1 VRLKPPLV
9 VRNPPSRVR
18 ILVHEGGLCIMSDDF
33 NRAAIDRA
41 KLNLSKMSNQ
51 NIDQKSSDGED
62 KRTIAELFQA
72 ALLAPEDDDDYRKER
87 WNFVSLLQRRGDR
100 EVLDRSLVLT
110 KSSIPEQRSLGI
122 DILGQLGSP
131 ERTFQNECVTTLIGL
146 LESEFDPLI
155 LRDICIALGHQQ
167 DPRAIEPLLKFCL
180 HPDWEVRYG
189 VVSGLSRH
197 TDERAISGLIA
208 LSADVHP
215 HIRDWATF
223 GLGSLIGIDTP
234 AIRAALYQRFIT
246 EDSEDDET
254 TEIYGEALTG
264 LAMRQDDRILPR
276 LIQELM
282 SDNVGV
288 LAIEAAEN
296 MADER
301 LYPALLQLQTWYQPA
316 SDLEDAIRACV
327 PD

>member
-1 VRLKPPLV
+1 
-9 VRNPPSRVR
+9 
-18 ILVHEGGLCIMSDDF
+18 MSDDF
-33 NRAAIDRA
+33 NRAVLDRA
-41 KLNLSKMSNQ
+41 KLNSSKMSHQ
-51 NIDQKSSDGED
+51 NIDRKSSKEEEQL
-62 KRTIAELFQA
+62 TISELFKV
-72 ALLAPEDDDDYRKER
+72 ALLAPEEDKDYRKER
-87 WNFVSLLQRRGDR
+87 WNLILALQRRGNRD
-100 EVLDRSLVLT
+100 VLNRALILIKSL
-110 KSSIPEQRSLGI
+110 IPEERSLGI

-131 ERTFQNECVTTLIGL
+131 ERIFQYECVTTLIEL

-167 DPRAIEPLLKFCL
+167 DPRAIEPLIKFCL

-197 TDERAISGLIA
+197 TDERAISGLIT

-215 HIRDWATF
+215 DIRDWATF
-223 GLGSLIGIDTP
+223 GLGTLIEMDTP
-234 AIRAALYQRFIT
+234 AIRDALYQRFIT

-254 TEIYGEALTG
+254 AEIYGEALTG
-264 LAMRQDDRILPR
+264 LAIRQDERILPR

-282 SDNVGV
+282 SNNVGV

-301 LYPALLQLQTWYQPA
+301 LYPALLHLKTWYQPA
-316 SDLEDAIRACV
+316 SDLEDAIRACF
-327 PD
+327 PQ

>member
-1 VRLKPPLV
+1 
-9 VRNPPSRVR
+9 
-18 ILVHEGGLCIMSDDF
+18 MSDDF
-33 NRAAIDRA
+33 NRAAFDRA

-51 NIDQKSSDGED
+51 NIDQKSSEGED
-62 KRTIAELFQA
+62 TRTTAELFQA
-72 ALLAPEDDDDYRKER
+72 ALLAPEDDDDRRKER
-87 WNFVSLLQRRGDR
+87 WNFVSLLQSRGDR
-100 EVLDRSLVLT
+100 EVLDRSLLLT
-110 KSSIPEQRSLGI
+110 KSSIPEERSLGI

-131 ERTFQNECVTTLIGL
+131 ERIFQNECVTTLIGL

-215 HIRDWATF
+215 RIRDWATF
-223 GLGSLIGIDTP
+223 GLGSLIEIDTP

-254 TEIYGEALTG
+254 IEIYGEALTG

-327 PD
+327 PDSSAVKTAAHDAKPAYAG